1 MMMTRQTI
9 ALLLAG
15 TLLAGQGLA
24 PAAWAAPAVK
34 SRAPAE
40 AARKA
45 EASRFAGMQY
55 RLIGPFRGGRVS
67 AVAGVV
73 QKPDTYYMGASG
85 GGVWRT
91 DDGGNSWKPLW
102 DKLPEASPSI
112 GAMAVAPSD
121 PKTIYVGTGEANIR
135 GNVITGNGVYK
146 STDEGKTWTFAGLR
160 DTMAIG
166 RMVVHPTDPDTVF
179 VAALGH
185 PFGDNAERG
194 VFRTRDG
201 GKTWQRVLFV
211 DDRTGA
217 IDVQMEPGNPNVLW
231 AGMWQAHRKPWI
243 MESGGPGSGLYRST
257 DGGETW
263 QKQTGRGLPEGLLGR
278 IGVAP
283 TPDPKRVYALIE
295 AKEGGLFRTD
305 DGGASWQR
313 ISDRG
318 DFRQRAWYYTHVIA
332 DPKDADKVYVLNT
345 GAYKSTDA
353 GKTFKTMPTF
363 HGDNHALWINPT
375 DTDRMVE
382 GNDGA
387 ANVSV
392 NGGASWTTGANQATA
407 QFYHISVDKQV
418 PYRIYGAQQDN
429 TTVSIASGNTRG
441 PIGQESFWAVG
452 GGESGYVVADPKNP
466 DVVIANSYGNQVTR
480 YDHKTGQLY
489 AIGPFPREAMGW
501 AAKDLEHRPQW
512 TEPLLYSPHDPN
524 VLYNAT
530 EVLWKTTDE
539 GKSWKQISP
548 DLTRN
553 DKSKQLSSGGPLTK
567 DNTGV
572 EYYNTI
578 FSVNESPVQKD
589 LLWVGTDDGLI
600 HLTRDGGGSWQNV
613 TPRAMPEWATVNM
626 VEPDPRKPG
635 TMYVAAD
642 RHRLDDFAPY
652 GFRTDDFGKTWTSI
666 TAGLPADA
674 YLHVFRA
681 DPARPGLLYAGT
693 ENGVFVSFDSGARWE
708 PFQMALPRSPV
719 HDLAVAGAGDL
730 AVATHGRSFWV
741 LDDLS
746 AVRQWSPEIAR
757 KPFHLFA
764 PRDTMRILYEGR
776 GTSMGGPTAANPPQG
791 VILYYYLKEGEAET
805 KAEPGAAKGIDPAP
819 QQAPSAAKAIV
830 TPAVARKKP
839 DDRLKLEIVD
849 ASGRVIR
856 TYPSPHQAVP
866 DEGEEEEGARSRKPA
881 GLTRHAGVNR
891 FVWDFREEA
900 AVAVPKASV
909 WHAMRGG
916 PTVVPGTYTAR
927 LTVDGK
933 TQSQTIRVL
942 PNPNLSVTQAELQQQ
957 YDLVAAINR
966 ELALVNTAVLE
977 LRALHRQLGEARTA
991 SRDPQVTAAADAVEA
1006 KAVAVED
1013 VLIQVK
1019 NVASQDPLNYPIRL
1033 NNMLASLA
1041 TTVAQGD
1048 TAPAQQHR
1056 EEFAKLKAVADTQL
1070 GAWSRIKQEDV
1081 AALNDVLRRQKLA
1094 PVTLAAEAQLAADRA
1109 AQLASA
1115 VPEYEAV
1122 GAETN

>member
-1 MMMTRQTI
+1 MPRAFAVALIATSLLTAPAIAAAATPTRT
-9 ALLLAG
+9 A
-15 TLLAGQGLA
+15 A
-24 PAAWAAPAVK
+24 PAASP
-34 SRAPAE
+34 
-40 AARKA
+40 
-45 EASRFAGMQY
+45 FAGMQY

-73 QKPDTYYMGASG
+73 QEPDTYYMGAAG

-91 DDGGNSWKPLW
+91 NDGGNSWKPLW
-102 DKLPEASPSI
+102 DKFPEASPSI
-112 GAMAVAPSD
+112 GGMAVAPSD
-121 PKTIYVGTGEANIR
+121 PKTIYVGTGEGNIR
-135 GNVITGNGVYK
+135 GNVIMGNGLYK
-146 STDEGKTWTFAGLR
+146 STDEGKTWSYAGLR
-160 DTMAIG
+160 DTQVIG
-166 RMVVHPTDPDTVF
+166 KVVVHPTDPNTVF
-179 VAALGH
+179 AAALGH
-185 PFGDNAERG
+185 AFGDNPERG

-201 GKTWQRVLFV
+201 GKTWQKVLFV
-211 DDRTGA
+211 DNKTGA
-217 IDVQMEPGNPNVLW
+217 IDVAMDPSNPNVLW

-243 MESGGPGSGLYRST
+243 LESGGPGSGLYKST
-257 DGGETW
+257 DGGNTW
-263 QKQTGRGLPEGLLGR
+263 QKQTGNGLPAGILGK

-283 TPDPKRVYALIE
+283 TSNPQRIYALIE
-295 AKEGGLFRTD
+295 AQEGGLYRTD
-305 DGGASWQR
+305 DGGANWQR

-318 DFRQRAWYYTHVIA
+318 DFRQRAWYYSHVIA
-332 DPKDADKVYVLNT
+332 DPKDPDKVYVLNT

-363 HGDNHALWINPT
+363 HGDNHALWINPN

-392 NGGASWTTGANQATA
+392 NGGETWTTGANQATS

-429 TTVSIASGNTRG
+429 TTVSIASGNVRG
-441 PIGQESFWAVG
+441 PIGQESFWAAG
-452 GGESGYVVADPKNP
+452 GGESGYVIADPKNP
-466 DVVIANSYGNQVTR
+466 DVTIANSYGNQVTR

-512 TEPLLYSPHDPN
+512 TEPLLYSPHNPN

-539 GKSWKQISP
+539 GKSWTQISP

-553 DKSKQLSSGGPLTK
+553 DKSKQVASGGPLTK

-589 LLWVGTDDGLI
+589 LIWVGTDDGLI
-600 HLTRDGGGSWQNV
+600 HITRDGGANWQNV
-613 TPRAMPEWATVNM
+613 TPKGMPEWATVNM
-626 VEPDPRKPG
+626 VEPDPRKAG
-635 TMYVAAD
+635 TMYAVAD
-642 RHRLDDFAPY
+642 RHRLDDFTPY
-652 GFRTDDFGKTWTSI
+652 GFRTDDYGKTWTPI

-674 YLHVFRA
+674 YLHVIRA

-693 ENGVFVSFDSGARWE
+693 ENGVFVSFDSGKAWQ

-746 AVRQWSPEIAR
+746 AVRQWSPEVAR
-757 KPFHLFA
+757 KSFHLFA
-764 PRDTMRILYEGR
+764 PRDTTRILYAGR
-776 GTSMGGPTAANPPQG
+776 GNSMGGPTAANPPQG
-791 VILYYYLKEGEAET
+791 VIIYYNLKEGQAEP
-805 KAEPGAAKGIDPAP
+805 KAEPKPGPMGAQAGKDKSE
-819 QQAPSAAKAIV
+819 QAPSAGTVQTASAAK
-830 TPAVARKKP
+830 PEEK
-839 DDRLKLEIVD
+839 DNGLKLEILD
-849 ASGRVIR
+849 ASDRVIR
-856 TYPSPHQAVP
+856 TYPSPNPPAGG
-866 DEGEEEEGARSRKPA
+866 DDEEEDGPRNRKPA
-881 GLTRHAGVNR
+881 KLTRNAGVNR

-900 AVAVPKASV
+900 AVTVPKAAV
-909 WHAMRGG
+909 WHAMNGG
-916 PTVVPGTYTAR
+916 ATVVPGTYKVR

-933 TQSQTIRVL
+933 SETQTVRIL
-942 PNPNLSVTQAELQQQ
+942 PNPNLQTTQAELQQQ

-966 ELALVNTAVLE
+966 ELRLVNDAVLE
-977 LRALHRQLGEARTA
+977 LRALHT
-991 SRDPQVTAAADAVEA
+991 QVAAAKAAAAGKANAAQIVAAADAVEA
-1006 KAVAVED
+1006 KAGAVEA

-1019 NVASQDPLNYPIRL
+1019 NISSQDPLNHPVRL

-1048 TAPAQQHR
+1048 TAPAKQHH
-1056 EEFAKLKAVADTQL
+1056 EEYAKLKQVADQQL
-1070 GAWSRIKQEDV
+1070 GTWGQIKSQDV
-1081 AALNDVLRRQKLA
+1081 AALNAMLQQQQLK
-1094 PVTLAAEAQLAADRA
+1094 PVTLVAANQLAADRA
-1109 AQLASA
+1109 EQLASMKI
-1115 VPEYEAV
+1115 EDEEV
-1122 GAETN
+1122 GSGTE

>member
-1 MMMTRQTI
+1 MLYKTLAI
-9 ALLLAG
+9 LLTS
-15 TLLAGQGLA
+15 TLLTTPGHAI
-24 PAAWAAPAVK
+24 AATAAPATT
-34 SRAPAE
+34 P
-40 AARKA
+40 
-45 EASRFAGMQY
+45 FAGMQY

-73 QKPDTYYMGASG
+73 QEPDTYYMGASG

-91 DDGGNSWKPLW
+91 DDGGNNWKPLW
-102 DKLPEASPSI
+102 DKLTEASPSI

-146 STDEGKTWTFAGLR
+146 SVDEGKTWTFAGLR
-160 DTMAIG
+160 DSMSIG
-166 RMVVHPTDPDTVF
+166 RMVVHPTDPNTVF

-185 PFGDNAERG
+185 PFGDNDERG

-201 GKTWQRVLFV
+201 GKTWKRVLFV
-211 DDRTGA
+211 DNKTGA

-263 QKQTGRGLPEGLLGR
+263 QRQSGKGLPDGILGR

-283 TPDPKRVYALIE
+283 TSDPKRIYTLIE

-305 DGGASWQR
+305 DGGSSWQR

-332 DPKDADKVYVLNT
+332 DPKDPNKVYVLNT

-363 HGDNHALWINPT
+363 HGDNHALWINPN

-392 NGGASWTTGANQATA
+392 NGGASWSTGANQATA

-429 TTVSIASGNTRG
+429 TTVSIASANTRG
-441 PIGQESFWAVG
+441 PIGQESFYAAG
-452 GGESGYVVADPKNP
+452 GGESGYVIADPKNP
-466 DVVIANSYGNQVTR
+466 DVTIANSYGNQVTR

-512 TEPLLYSPHDPN
+512 TEPLLYSPHNPN

-530 EVLWKTTDE
+530 EVLWKTEDE

-553 DKSKQLSSGGPLTK
+553 DKSKQVASGGPLTK

-589 LLWVGTDDGLI
+589 LIWVGTDDGLI
-600 HLTRDGGGSWQNV
+600 HLTRDGGANWQNV
-613 TPRAMPEWATVNM
+613 TPKQMPEWATVNM

-635 TMYVAAD
+635 TMYISAD
-642 RHRLDDFAPY
+642 RHRLDDFKPY
-652 GFRTDDFGKTWTSI
+652 GFRTDDFGKTWMPI

-674 YLHVFRA
+674 YLHVIRA
-681 DPARPGLLYAGT
+681 DPARAGLLYAGT
-693 ENGVFVSFDSGARWE
+693 ENGVFVSFDSGKKWE
-708 PFQMALPRSPV
+708 PFQLALPRSPV
-719 HDLAVAGAGDL
+719 HDLVVAGAGDL

-746 AVRQWSPEIAR
+746 AVRQWSPQVAR

-764 PRDTMRILYEGR
+764 PRDTARILFGAR

-791 VILYYYLKEGEAET
+791 VIVYYHLKEGQAEPEAVPQAAET
-805 KAEPGAAKGIDPAP
+805 PKDTPN
-819 QQAPSAAKAIV
+819 QAPSAATAKV
-830 TPAVARKKP
+830 TTAAVVKP
-839 DDRLKLEIVD
+839 KDNGVKLEILD
-849 ASGRVIR
+849 ASDRVIR
-856 TYPSPHQAVP
+856 TYPSPNAAPV
-866 DEGEEEEGARSRKPA
+866 DDDEEEGRRDRKPA
-881 GLTRHAGVNR
+881 RLTRNAGVNR

-900 AVAVPKASV
+900 AVSVPKAAV
-909 WHAMRGG
+909 WHSMSGG
-916 PTVVPGTYTAR
+916 PTVVPGTYKIR

-933 TQSQTIRVL
+933 SETQTVRVL
-942 PNPNLSVTQAELQQQ
+942 PNPNLTVTQADLQQQ
-957 YDLVAAINR
+957 YDLVSAINR

-977 LRALHRQLGEARTA
+977 LRALHKQLGDARTA
-991 SRDPQVTAAADAVEA
+991 AAGTSGQAQIVQAANAVEA
-1006 KAVAVED
+1006 KAVEVEN

-1019 NVASQDPLNYPIRL
+1019 NVASQDPLNFPIRL

-1048 TAPAQQHR
+1048 TAPARQHQ
-1056 EEFAKLKAVADTQL
+1056 EEFAKLKSMADTEL
-1070 GAWSRIKQEDV
+1070 GKWGQIKTTDL
-1081 AALNDVLRRQKLA
+1081 AALNAMLQQNRMQ
-1094 PVTLAAEAQLAADRA
+1094 PVQLVASAQLAVERA
-1109 AQLASA
+1109 QQYAART
-1115 VPEYEAV
+1115 PGYEAV
-1122 GAETN
+1122 GSGTE